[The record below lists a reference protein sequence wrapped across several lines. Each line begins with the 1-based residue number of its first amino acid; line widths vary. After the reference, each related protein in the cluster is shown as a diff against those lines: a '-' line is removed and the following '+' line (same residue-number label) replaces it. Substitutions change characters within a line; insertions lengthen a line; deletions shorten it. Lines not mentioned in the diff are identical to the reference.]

1 MEDAEGVRFLQWC
14 LPKLRLRW
22 RGFRR
27 VRRPVY
33 QSIERRLAQL
43 RLPDL
48 TAYRSYLESHEA
60 EWPVLDELC
69 RVPISRFY
77 RDRAAFEYLELAV
90 LSELSRMALE
100 LGEKDLRVWS
110 IGCASGE
117 EPYTVAIIWRLAVA
131 PEFPGLQL
139 AILATD
145 TDQEALERAKRGS
158 YPSQS
163 VRGLPPGMLAQAFSE
178 SPTGFVLKED
188 FRAGIEFLEQ
198 DVRVMVP
205 DGPFHL
211 ILCRNVVFTYF
222 DVGLQQHTLRQ
233 IVDRLVPGGALII
246 GVTESLPSDID
257 GLEPWSGKFKVYR
270 RAPSGPG
277 R

>member
-1 MEDAEGVRFLQWC
+1 
-14 LPKLRLRW
+14 
-22 RGFRR
+22 
-27 VRRPVY
+27 
-33 QSIERRLAQL
+33 
-43 RLPDL
+43 
-48 TAYRSYLESHEA
+48 
-60 EWPVLDELC
+60 
-69 RVPISRFY
+69 
-77 RDRAAFEYLELAV
+77 
-90 LSELSRMALE
+90 
-100 LGEKDLRVWS
+100 
-110 IGCASGE
+110 
-117 EPYTVAIIWRLAVA
+117 
-131 PEFPGLQL
+131 
-139 AILATD
+139 
-145 TDQEALERAKRGS
+145 
-158 YPSQS
+158 
-163 VRGLPPGMLAQAFSE
+163 MLAQAFSE

-233 IVDRLVPGGALII
+233 IVDRLVPGGALMI